1 MSDVVAHPRTAARQ
15 PARSRNKPTARS
27 RIRATRAWQTLRLT
41 GISLVACAF
50 LFPFFWMLST
60 ALRLDRE
67 VFVSPPQFLPAIIQ
81 WHNFIDA
88 WEYLPFGRFF
98 LNSAAVSASI
108 TAIVLVVSSLAG
120 YAFARLK
127 FRGRTSLFLLYLAT
141 LMVPQAVIVI
151 PLFLMMS
158 AIGWID
164 TYQGL
169 IIPMAFSSF
178 GTFLMRQFFLTIP
191 QELEDAAVIDGA
203 SHLRILLTV
212 FLPLATPALGLLAL
226 FTFTGQWNSFLWPLI
241 MVNGPDH
248 ATLPLGLTLFQGQQ
262 GTQWNYMMAGAA
274 ISMAPGLCLTI
285 LMHRYIF
292 KGIAIGSGFGGR

>member
-1 MSDVVAHPRTAARQ
+1 MSDKQRQRLWSHLRQAGIVVAA
-15 PARSRNKPTARS
+15 
-27 RIRATRAWQTLRLT
+27 L
-41 GISLVACAF
+41 AF
-50 LFPFFWMLST
+50 VFPFFWMLST

-67 VFVSPPQFLPAIIQ
+67 VFASPPQFLPATIR
-81 WHNFIDA
+81 WSNFVQA

-98 LNSAAVSASI
+98 LNSAFVAGSI
-108 TAIVLVVSSLAG
+108 TAIVLVVSCMAG
-120 YAFARLK
+120 YAFARLR
-127 FRGRTSLFLLYLAT
+127 FPGRNALFLVYLAT

-164 TYQGL
+164 SYQAL

-191 QELEDAAVIDGA
+191 QELEDAARIDGA
-203 SHLRILLTV
+203 SHPRILLTV
-212 FLPLATPALGLLAL
+212 MLPLAMPAVGLLAL
-226 FTFTGQWNSFLWPLI
+226 FTFTGQWNAFLWPLI
-241 MVNGPDH
+241 VVNGPEH

-262 GTQWNYMMAGAA
+262 GTQWNYMMAGAT
-274 ISMAPGLCLTI
+274 ISMLPGLILTI
-285 LMHRYIF
+285 LLHRYIF

>member
-1 MSDVVAHPRTAARQ
+1 MSDMAVRQAGLRAQPFRVGTAVLHVGIVVVAC
-15 PARSRNKPTARS
+15 
-27 RIRATRAWQTLRLT
+27 
-41 GISLVACAF
+41 VF
-50 LFPFFWMLST
+50 LFPFFWMIST

-67 VFVSPPQFLPAIIQ
+67 VFSVPPLLLPSTFQ
-81 WHNFIDA
+81 WGNFVEA
-88 WEYLPFGRFF
+88 WRYLPFGRFF
-98 LNSAAVSASI
+98 LNSAFVAGSI
-108 TAIVLVVSSLAG
+108 TVIVLIVSSLAG
-120 YAFARLK
+120 YAFARLR
-127 FRGRTSLFLLYLAT
+127 FSGRSGLFLLYLAT

-164 TYQGL
+164 TYQAL

-191 QELEDAAVIDGA
+191 KELEDAALIDGA
-203 SHLRILLTV
+203 SHLRILTTV
-212 FLPLATPALGLLAL
+212 FLPLSMPAVGLLAL

-241 MVNGPDH
+241 SVNGPDH

-262 GTQWNYMMAGAA
+262 GTQWNYMMAGAT
-274 ISMAPGLCLTI
+274 ISMFPGLFLTI

-292 KGIAIGSGFGGR
+292 RGIAIGSGFGGR

>member
-1 MSDVVAHPRTAARQ
+1 M
-15 PARSRNKPTARS
+15 RNKWDR
-27 RIRATRAWQTLRLT
+27 LRLA
-41 GISLVACAF
+41 GIVLAALVF

-67 VFVSPPQFLPAIIQ
+67 VFAVPPRLLPETIQ
-81 WHNFIDA
+81 WSNFAQA
-88 WEYLPFGRFF
+88 WRYLPFGTFF
-98 LNSAAVSASI
+98 LNSAFVASAI

-120 YAFARLK
+120 YAFARLR
-127 FRGRTSLFLLYLAT
+127 FPGRAPLFLVYLAT

-164 TYQGL
+164 SYRAL

-178 GTFLMRQFFLTIP
+178 GTFLMRQYFLTIP
-191 QELEDAAVIDGA
+191 QELEDAALIDGA
-203 SHLRILLTV
+203 SHFRILLTV
-212 FLPLATPALGLLAL
+212 FLPLALPAIGLLAL
-226 FTFTGQWNSFLWPLI
+226 FTFTGQWNAFLWPLI
-241 MVNGPDH
+241 VVNGPDH

-262 GTQWNYMMAGAA
+262 GTQWNYMMAGAT
-274 ISMAPGLCLTI
+274 ISMAPGLFLTI
-285 LMHRYIF
+285 LLHRYIF